1 MVQTEEKDKLLE
13 KEVEDLRTTI
23 QRMSK
28 QLETYDSSQINHRL
42 NIDSIKAERDTA
54 LYEKDKIKQE
64 LEVAKSRLES
74 VQKAWENTRGE
85 LDLRENKFS
94 SNELQVKQIENDLN
108 YQKSCFEA
116 FKQQMS
122 QLLSDGYIKVDP
134 KEEEIKEKVQLLMQS
149 SKDRGFVR

>member
-54 LYEKDKIKQE
+54 LYERDKIKQE